1 VNEVGGNEMNIK
13 LYDIGRADSV
23 LLSQH
28 NQNLLIDCGV
38 KKDDISNSMDIN
50 NDLSYSDNHLL
61 ITHYHDDHIRGL
73 DHIYGD
79 VFDTIYLSR
88 FSLYLFDEGSKDVLK
103 KFIKLYA
110 YTPSKTKI
118 NIYLKNLLLLFKTLV
133 KVVKKQGKIQVLNK
147 GDQISHV
154 CDLMVLHPDIS
165 GDSFAP
171 KELLE
176 NADEYIKIMEQ
187 SMNKTAVKKINQLAN
202 EYTKAVNDLGLKQD
216 TSSFILNEVISKE
229 TIRLLDKVLYN
240 IKQVKK
246 GIMEYQDFDSINKS
260 FGKYMNNNSLV
271 IHNEDILF
279 TGDVTRS
286 TITSLHTN
294 NEFQESYKVI
304 KIPFHGS
311 NTHYSM
317 NLPYADFLISCSD
330 STIWDI
336 NEDSQYLN
344 LLLKSMTIFSN
355 GDVFHS
361 GHIYHKFYD
370 GQSKIN

>member
-1 VNEVGGNEMNIK
+1 MNIK

-23 LLSQH
+23 LLSDH

-38 KKDDISNSMDIN
+38 KKDDISNSMDMN

-79 VFDTIYLSR
+79 VFDTIYMSR
-88 FSLYLFDEGSKDVLK
+88 FPVCLFHANSKAILK

-118 NIYLKNLLLLFKTLV
+118 NIYLKNILRLYNSLS
-133 KVVKKQGKIQVLNK
+133 KVVKASGIVQLLNK
-147 GDQISHV
+147 GDTFSHV
-154 CDLMVLHPDIS
+154 RDFTVIHPNISCDTL
-165 GDSFAP
+165 AP
-171 KELLE
+171 KELMDTA
-176 NADEYIKIMEQ
+176 NIYIKIMEAQ
-187 SMNKTAVKKINQLAN
+187 MNSTAVKKINQFAN
-202 EYTKAVNDLGLKQD
+202 QYAKAVNELDLSGEID
-216 TSSFILNEVISKE
+216 TFKFNEVISKE
-229 TIRLLDKVLYN
+229 LIRTLDKVLYN

-246 GIMEYQDFDSINKS
+246 GISEYQDFDAVNKS

-286 TITSLHTN
+286 TIASLHSN
-294 NEFQESYKVI
+294 DEFMESYKVI
-304 KIPFHGS
+304 KLPFHGS
-311 NTHYSM
+311 NAHYSM
-317 NLPYADFLISCSD
+317 NLPYADFLLSCSD
-330 STIWDI
+330 SIIWDI

-355 GDVFHS
+355 GDVFHN

-370 GQSKIN
+370 GQIKINL

>member
-1 VNEVGGNEMNIK
+1 MNIK

-23 LLSQH
+23 LLSDH
-28 NQNLLIDCGV
+28 NRNLLIDCGV

-73 DHIYGD
+73 DFIYGD
-79 VFDTIYLSR
+79 VFDMIYISR
-88 FSLYLFDEGSKDVLK
+88 FPLCLFNEVSKNALK

-110 YTPSKTKI
+110 YTPSKTKM
-118 NIYLKNLLLLFKTLV
+118 NIYLDNILRIFKIIS
-133 KVVKKQGKIQVLNK
+133 KVVKKQGMIQLLNK
-147 GDQISHV
+147 GDHFSHV
-154 CDLMVLHPDIS
+154 REFTVLHPDLS
-165 GDSFAP
+165 CDSFVP
-171 KELLE
+171 KELLSL
-176 NADEYIKIMEQ
+176 ADTYIKIMEQ

-202 EYTKAVNDLGLKQD
+202 EYAKAVNGLE
-216 TSSFILNEVISKE
+216 LNEDVDKFQFNEVVSKE
-229 TIRLLDKVLYN
+229 LIRSLDKVLYN

-271 IHNEDILF
+271 IHNENILF

-286 TITSLHTN
+286 VIASLHTKD
-294 NEFQESYKVI
+294 EFHESYKVI

-311 NTHYSM
+311 NAHYSM
-317 NLPYADFLISCSD
+317 NLPYADFLLSCSD
-330 STIWDI
+330 SVIWDI

-355 GDVFHS
+355 GDVFHN

-370 GQSKIN
+370 GQIKINL

>member
-279 TGDVTRS
+279 TGM
-286 TITSLHTN
+286 SLEAPLLPFIQTMN
-294 NEFQESYKVI
+294 SKSLI
-304 KIPFHGS
+304 KS
-311 NTHYSM
+311 
-317 NLPYADFLISCSD
+317 
-330 STIWDI
+330 
-336 NEDSQYLN
+336 
-344 LLLKSMTIFSN
+344 
-355 GDVFHS
+355 
-361 GHIYHKFYD
+361 
-370 GQSKIN
+370 

>member
-1 VNEVGGNEMNIK
+1 MNIK

-355 GDVFHS
+355 GDVFHN

-370 GQSKIN
+370 GQIKINL